1 MGPEKLV
8 ERVEH
13 DAGFHRRPFG
23 VTWPELIDSSQIFAR
38 IDDERLTD
46 SLAGLG
52 GPGAPR
58 QYRYAVLSRYLD
70 CAERVILV
78 ARHHHPDRLDLIHRG
93 VRAITAAA
101 ERVKENLAL
110 QLSAQLC
117 GER

>member
-1 MGPEKLV
+1 MRLQKLV
-8 ERVEH
+8 ERVED
-13 DAGFHRRPFG
+13 DAGFHCYRSI
-23 VTWPELIDSSQIFAR
+23 TWPELIDSRQIFAR

-52 GPGAPR
+52 GPRAPR
-58 QYRYAVLSRYLD
+58 QYRHAVLSRDLD
-70 CAERVILV
+70 CAEHIILV

-101 ERVKENLAL
+101 KRVEENLAL
-110 QLSAQLC
+110 QLSAELR